1 MQGALNSAGRGD
13 ADIAMAVGKAQV
25 ALERAHQ
32 AGEAVN
38 IETLGPIVDEA
49 LNQVVDVMGQIKQDD
64 SSALNLFSRW
74 IEVGKSLRFQATG
87 F

>member
-1 MQGALNSAGRGD
+1 
-13 ADIAMAVGKAQV
+13 MAVGKAQV

-32 AGEAVN
+32 AKEAVS

-49 LNQVVDVMGQIKQDD
+49 LTQVVDTMGKIKQGG
-64 SSALNLFSRW
+64 AEGEVNLNLFARW
-74 IEVGKSLRFQATG
+74 IDVGKSLRFQATG